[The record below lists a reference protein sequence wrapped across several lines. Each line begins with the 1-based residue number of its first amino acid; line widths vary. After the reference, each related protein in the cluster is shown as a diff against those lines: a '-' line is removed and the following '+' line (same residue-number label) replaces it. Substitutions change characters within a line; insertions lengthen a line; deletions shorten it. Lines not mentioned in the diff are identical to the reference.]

1 MEATIQK
8 KLKELDKSFNQT
20 IKSAFD
26 VALQLELEIGAKRAR
41 ETAQM
46 TKVKQ

>member
-8 KLKELDKSFNQT
+8 KIKELHKSFNDT

-26 VALQLELEIGAKRAR
+26 VALKLELEIGAKRDR

-46 TKVKQ
+46 AKVKQ